1 MIPQLASAGAA
12 IGTLVAEGVVWIV
25 QFIALRKEVIP
36 AYRNVRYGAVI
47 LATFVGANTCTYI
60 HLCVV
65 AKFRYILNILYPFL
79 DKSRTDT
86 AENIVKEETFGSPGL
101 FENRSEHKNGKHIKE
116 NVAESCMI
124 LICAM

>member
-1 MIPQLASAGAA
+1 MPA
-12 IGTLVAEGVVWIV
+12 IWRKRLPKHYGGHHV
-25 QFIALRKEVIP
+25 Q
-36 AYRNVRYGAVI
+36 I
-47 LATFVGANTCTYI
+47 LFHWDNTCTYI

-65 AKFRYILNILYPFL
+65 AKLRYILNILHSFL

-116 NVAESCMI
+116 TCG
-124 LICAM
+124 